1 MESFY
6 PADFEFLTQNRILQR
21 PLLEARNYYERNRSE
36 FERLLKKY
44 GKLIHSRK
52 TADVEVRRS
61 SVHGCGL
68 FAEKTLSK
76 GDWIGQYTGEQR
88 WALPFTKKTDYAW
101 LVPAP
106 TFPRL
111 EINALKKGN
120 ALRFAN
126 HSFTPNAAADHLFI
140 DGHWIVFFYAA
151 RTVERGEEI
160 FTDYGETYWSAR
172 QRELRI
178 PRELFQ
184 ALKQKQTALSPGGEC
199 NKT

>member
-44 GKLIHSRK
+44 GKLIHSGK

-126 HSFTPNAAADHLFI
+126 HSFEPNA
-140 DGHWIVFFYAA
+140 
-151 RTVERGEEI
+151 
-160 FTDYGETYWSAR
+160 SAR
-172 QRELRI
+172 RSDRASARRPHRRTRRRNFYRLRRNLLELTAKRTAH
-178 PRELFQ
+178 PKGTLSEL
-184 ALKQKQTALSPGGEC
+184 
-199 NKT
+199 KTETNGTVAGWGV

>member
-1 MESFY
+1 MEPFY
-6 PADFEFLTQNRILQR
+6 PDDFEFLTQNRIQQR
-21 PLLEARNYYERNRSE
+21 PLFSAHGYYERNQNE

-44 GKLIHSRK
+44 GKSIRRGEI
-52 TADVEVRRS
+52 ADVEVRPS

-68 FAEKTLSK
+68 FARKTLAE

-88 WALPFTKKTDYAW
+88 WALPFSKRTDYAW